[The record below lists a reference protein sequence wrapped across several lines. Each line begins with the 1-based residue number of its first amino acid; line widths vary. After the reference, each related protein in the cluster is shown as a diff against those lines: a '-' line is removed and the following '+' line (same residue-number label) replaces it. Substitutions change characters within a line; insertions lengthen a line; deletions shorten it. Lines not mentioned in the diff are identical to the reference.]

1 MVQTFI
7 KDGIIRSFKVENN
20 KVYTTIELDG
30 FKITNPTLEQ
40 FKSIGWEEYI
50 PEPTPEPEPYVPT
63 LEELVEQAIR
73 GGLEE
78 DNYQTH
84 YSQNQEFHL
93 SRLMANEDI
102 PEEVWIKWKQYND
115 FVERCITWAKS
126 QPYRE

>member
-1 MVQTFI
+1 MYKTFI
-7 KDGIIRSFKVENN
+7 KGSEIKSFKVENN
-20 KVYTTIELDG
+20 KVFTTIELDDLI
-30 FKITNPTLEQ
+30 ITNPTLEQ
-40 FKSIGWEEYI
+40 FLSTGWEEY
-50 PEPTPEPEPYVPT
+50 TPPAPEPYIPT

-126 QPYRE
+126 QPHRD